1 MATSTPPLV
10 AGCLLCSIAG
20 KSIPTEGD
28 AIHFAGYIFRIA
40 VVSSQLL
47 FIYVVNITVLCV

>member
-20 KSIPTEGD
+20 KSIPMEGD
-28 AIHFAGYIFRIA
+28 TIHFAYFLFRIA